1 MESDPK
7 KCFAFVFPLASG
19 HLNPSLPVARSL
31 IRLGHQVHYLCFEQM
46 RESIE
51 GTGAMFHATTS
62 YEKELYTGREADAP
76 GALGSLQKELG
87 LEKDTWW
94 LVWQK
99 IRDVQLELQIPGVCR
114 FLQELKPNAVVYC
127 PIINREAAV
136 AADLLRIPSVGL
148 LTFAGPGARFAS
160 QMKMCQASGYT
171 LEEVDQ
177 QVRDFNPRNAA
188 VQRLQ
193 AQYGLHFDE
202 GLTMPFGLMD
212 RIETSCF
219 QLVTTTEGLQD
230 PLPKGLREK
239 YDVDGS
245 RFAYIGPL
253 IDEAGALRAG
263 VHKQSRGE
271 GHGQAVRSLASEGLI
286 QAAVQARAAGRPI
299 VLVSMGT
306 VITGD
311 LKGLGWESRPC
322 GANGQPRGVT
332 GRELCQAAWG
342 GVFDAFGTEVEDS
355 AAPLIIMAVGP
366 QPDPLG
372 TLVVPTNVLCAPSF
386 PQVELLK
393 IGVDVFLTH
402 GGQNSFMEAL
412 AYATPLVVC
421 PGFGDQVVN
430 ARKAVDLGVALQ
442 VDRPDPDAG
451 GELMATRSYRQEVC
465 QALRQVFEGQSVF
478 RAEAEPHAEALRSAG
493 GVPRAV
499 EMLLAVEKCSETQ
512 SNRSARAVPACVA
525 AGA

>member
-1 MESDPK
+1 
-7 KCFAFVFPLASG
+7 
-19 HLNPSLPVARSL
+19 
-31 IRLGHQVHYLCFEQM
+31 
-46 RESIE
+46 
-51 GTGAMFHATTS
+51 MFHAAAS
-62 YEKELYTGREADAP
+62 YEKELYAGREADAP
-76 GALGSLQKELG
+76 GALGSLQKEHG

-99 IRDVQLELQIPGVCR
+99 LRDVQLELQLPGLLR
-114 FLQELKPNAVVYC
+114 FLQELKPSALVYC
-127 PIINREAAV
+127 PIASREAAV

-148 LTFAGPGARFAS
+148 LSFAGPGARFAS
-160 QMKMCQASGYT
+160 QMTMFRASGYT

-177 QVRDFNPRNAA
+177 QVRDFKPRNEA
-188 VQRLQ
+188 VQRLR
-193 AQYGLHFDE
+193 AQYGLQFDD
-202 GLTMPFGLMD
+202 GLTMPFGFMD

-230 PLPKGLREK
+230 TLPKELQDK
-239 YDVDGS
+239 YDVNGS
-245 RFAYIGPL
+245 DFAYIGPL
-253 IDEAGALRAG
+253 LDEAGALRAG
-263 VHKQSRGE
+263 VHKQSGGE
-271 GHGQAVRSLASEGLI
+271 GHGQEGLASEVLI

-322 GANGQPRGVT
+322 GADGQPRGIT

-342 GVFDAFGTEVEDS
+342 GVFDAFGTEVEDG
-355 AAPLIIMAVGP
+355 AAPLIIMALGP

-372 TLVVPTNVLCAPSF
+372 TLVVPANVLCAPSL

-412 AYATPLVVC
+412 AHATPLVVC

-430 ARKAVDLGVALQ
+430 ACKAVDLRVALK

-451 GELMATRSYRQEVC
+451 GELVATCSYRLEVC
-465 QALRQVFEGQSVF
+465 QALRQVFEGQTVF

-499 EMLLAVEKCSETQ
+499 EMLLAVAKCSEPP
-512 SNRSARAVPACVA
+512 SSRSARAMPACAA